1 MSRVNLPIQV
11 GDEELKEL
19 KRLANGKN
27 PVMSLKARIILNGLD
42 DTMNKDEAVQLGI
55 EKRSVSHWKE
65 SFRKHRIK
73 GLRNSSGGGGKKADD
88 EIAEIQDSQKAAA

>member
-55 EKRSVSHWKE
+55 EKQSVSHWKE
-65 SFRKHRIK
+65 SFRKHRIE
-73 GLRNSSGGGGKKADD
+73 GLRNSYGGGGQKADD
-88 EIAEIQDSQKAAA
+88 EIAEIQDTQKAAA